1 VICPLCGFAYDP
13 GGDACRAHAC
23 PLAWSGC
30 RTLHCPRCG
39 HSAPDER
46 ASRAARFIR
55 RLFASRPSAG
65 RPRTLSDLPRG
76 AEAVVAR
83 LQGPASLL
91 GRLTA
96 QGLAPGVRL
105 RLVERAPSFVVEM
118 GETIL
123 AFERSVAEAVE
134 LREGTD

>member
-1 VICPLCGFAYDP
+1 VICPLCGFAYEA

-30 RTLHCPRCG
+30 SSLHCPRCG
-39 HSAPDER
+39 HSAPDEN

-55 RLFASRPSAG
+55 RLFGSRPPGA
-65 RPRTLSDLPRG
+65 RPRTLAELPGG
-76 AEAVVAR
+76 AEAVVER

-105 RLVERAPSFVVEM
+105 RLIQRAPSFVVEM
-118 GETIL
+118 GETTL
-123 AFERSVAEAVE
+123 AFERAVAEAIE
-134 LREGTD
+134 LRADPA